1 MNMENKTI
9 NIYTESNPNPNS
21 LKFCVDFLLL
31 PEGKSIDFAD
41 ATAARIS
48 PLASELFQ
56 FSGVKRV
63 FYASNF
69 VTVTKDDSVAWEDL
83 SPILKAHI
91 KSYLETGKKLM
102 LEESISNDNVGDE
115 PEIVVRIK
123 TLLDEYIRPAVE
135 QDGGA
140 ITFHSFEEGTVK
152 VLLQGSCS
160 GCPSSTMTLKA
171 GIQNLLTRM
180 IPEVKEVIAEGV

>member
-1 MNMENKTI
+1 MENKVV

-41 ATAARIS
+41 LNAARIS
-48 PLASELFQ
+48 PLATELFQ

-69 VTVTKDDSVAWEDL
+69 VTVTKEEQTSWEDL

-91 KSYLETGKKLM
+91 KAYLESGKKLM
-102 LEESISNDNVGDE
+102 FQENASEESSGDE
-115 PEIVVRIK
+115 PEIVIRIK

-180 IPEVKEVIAEGV
+180 IPEVKEVIAEGI